1 MNREKA
7 EQVKAGLTKYFEEVY
22 ETTPDF
28 FMADYNHEEIREG
41 AWSIAWEGWSDMY
54 GESWVQVLPRRS
66 QYDIYGIP
74 DDVLL
79 EPIYSWCLGVYD
91 WEV

>member
-7 EQVKAGLTKYFEEVY
+7 EQVKAGLTKYFEDVY
-22 ETTPDF
+22 GTTPDF
-28 FMADYNHEEIREG
+28 FMADHNHEEIREG

-54 GESWVQVLPRRS
+54 GYEWTYCLPGREDYAS
-66 QYDIYGIP
+66 CGMP
-74 DDVLL
+74 EGVLL

-91 WEV
+91 WEA